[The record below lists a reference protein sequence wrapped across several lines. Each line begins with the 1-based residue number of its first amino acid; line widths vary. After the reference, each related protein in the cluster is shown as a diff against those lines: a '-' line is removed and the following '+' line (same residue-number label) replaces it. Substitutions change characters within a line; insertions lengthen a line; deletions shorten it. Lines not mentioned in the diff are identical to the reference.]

1 MSTVNSP
8 VVTPRASVNIPRSV
22 NGISNQ
28 RLMTMSSGYL
38 YPIYVEQVLPGDS
51 CRMDMSFLMRM
62 NTPIHPTMGDSY
74 ADVAF
79 FFVPNRIIF
88 DKFKELMGE
97 SPEDPYLNPV
107 EYHLPVLQGG
117 TGDDHIPIPPK
128 SLLDYLGMPA
138 GNSFEEVNQLPIRAF
153 CSVWN
158 NWWRDQNLQYAIDY
172 PTDDS
177 TVQFYQGGAA
187 LNTEFGWS
195 ADAMSYYSGNNDD
208 FYIESTGKGG
218 VLPPVNKFHDLF
230 TSATLQAQKGD
241 PVPVPGVN
249 SFSSNWLP
257 VMTRNEYV
265 YKSDSASQD
274 WEKVESA
281 ELLKFASAEGSGSA
295 QEINL
300 PSNSYIGF
308 NDGSLYQVSQDASG
322 SFYMDGGV
330 PLNLWAQVGA
340 ASAAEAYAT
349 INDLHYAFCLQSFL
363 RADNLYG
370 TRYRELIYGHFKVLS
385 PDASLQIPEFLGGA
399 TFNINVQ
406 PVVQTSGTTDTSPQ
420 GNLAAYSMTSG
431 RKSYFSKSF
440 TEFGVLI
447 GVACV
452 RTIPAYQQGIPKW
465 MLYKDKLDFYFPEF
479 ANLPDQPIKVQELYN
494 TTGQGSVELEYWDKY
509 FGFAEAWYEL
519 RTKNNEVCGEFRSN
533 YPTSLDYWHYA
544 EYFDNQ
550 PILSDGFIR
559 QKRDVIDRTLAAA
572 SDSFTDQFLCEFYF
586 TGTWTRPLPMYS
598 MPGVGLRL

>member
-62 NTPIHPTMGDSY
+62 NTPIHPTMGDAY

-107 EYHLPVLQGG
+107 EYQLPVLNGS

-138 GNSFEEVNQLPIRAF
+138 GNSFEEVNQLPVRAF
-153 CSVWN
+153 CFVWN
-158 NWWRDQNLQYAIDY
+158 TWWRDQNLQYAIDY
-172 PTDDS
+172 PTDDTS
-177 TVQFYQGGAA
+177 VFISQSGAV
-187 LNTEFGWS
+187 LGSDLGWS
-195 ADAMSYYSGNNDD
+195 DDAMAYYNGNNDD

-241 PVPVPGVN
+241 PVPIPVS
-249 SFSSNWLP
+249 SFSSDWLP
-257 VMTRNEYV
+257 VMTRSDYV
-265 YKSDSASQD
+265 YKTDDQSED
-274 WEKVESA
+274 WEKVEAANPLRFGSR
-281 ELLKFASAEGSGSA
+281 EGSSA
-295 QEINL
+295 GYVYDEGGGTAYFVN
-300 PSNSYIGF
+300 
-308 NDGSLYQVSQDASG
+308 GSLHMANSSPSDG
-322 SFYMDGGV
+322 YMDNGV
-330 PLNLWAQVGA
+330 PLNLWADLRA

-544 EYFDNQ
+544 EYFAQQ

-586 TGTWTRPLPMYS
+586 TGTWTRPLPIYS
-598 MPGVGLRL
+598 MSGVGLRL